1 MFCLTLV
8 GWLIFRSHSVEQI
21 SYLLTH
27 ISFVSSA
34 FSVNLWQQLVFFSL
48 PLVVVELAQYAS
60 RDLLWFTRWPML
72 ARIPL
77 YALII
82 IWILIF
88 GERESLEFIYFQF

>member
-1 MFCLTLV
+1 
-8 GWLIFRSHSVEQI
+8 
-21 SYLLTH
+21 
-27 ISFVSSA
+27 
-34 FSVNLWQQLVFFSL
+34 LVFFSL